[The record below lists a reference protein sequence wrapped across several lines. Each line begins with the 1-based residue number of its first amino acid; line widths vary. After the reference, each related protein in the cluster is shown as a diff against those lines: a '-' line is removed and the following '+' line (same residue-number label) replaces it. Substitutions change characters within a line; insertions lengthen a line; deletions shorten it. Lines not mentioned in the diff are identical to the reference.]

1 MNRFQNLPM
10 NARKARMGSSL
21 RPRDGTHPDANR
33 IYDASLTLAPLS
45 DATRRRIGLRIID
58 GDIEVAGDGETAVN
72 PANLAHVL
80 TERGHQSGWGGKG
93 CSSIGSGAVARRP
106 CCANPTGSCQS
117 DGGRCG

>member
-58 GDIEVAGDGETAVN
+58 GKRGRMAVQVVSWE
-72 PANLAHVL
+72 AAA
-80 TERGHQSGWGGKG
+80 K
-93 CSSIGSGAVARRP
+93 SIG
-106 CCANPTGSCQS
+106 
-117 DGGRCG
+117 